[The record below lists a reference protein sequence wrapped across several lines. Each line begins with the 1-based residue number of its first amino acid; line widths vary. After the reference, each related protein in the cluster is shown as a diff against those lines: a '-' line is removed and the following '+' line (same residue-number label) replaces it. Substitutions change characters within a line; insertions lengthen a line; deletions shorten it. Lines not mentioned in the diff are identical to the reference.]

1 MWSFFPA
8 PLPWQGYFY
17 QRKRRQ
23 ERHRQQPLLH
33 LTPFHND
40 MPLDL
45 QRLIAEASVHDAQR
59 NEDMSQII
67 SLILTCRT
75 YRDWIEPQLYQYVRV
90 DYTWKMKRFAL
101 SCGGIPQP
109 NGKLALPEKTDIPPG
124 WDRCLK
130 RALSVT
136 VLSLSGLRTPSD
148 GLNASLSYTGLVLIR
163 LQRLCIRRSLLV
175 SLEPTSCLFHAKD
188 VTIIVDTNQRS
199 PSPRDHFSHLTPTQT
214 KIRFTLPLVNSHF
227 STSEVYGSFDAQFM
241 SWRTLHIAI
250 EIRITSLEAMVIL
263 TNAISDM
270 MKLLPEQLGRMVIIV
285 WLEPGMEAQWM
296 PPLIAADAPRS
307 GLLVP
312 LSASKADEWTFD
324 ALERQG
330 LDFWEEVERVADTTD
345 NELKA
350 KQLAN
355 TLPPERP
362 LRHRDL

>member
-8 PLPWQGYFY
+8 PLPWHGYFY
-17 QRKRRQ
+17 TRKRRR
-23 ERHRQQPLLH
+23 ERQGQKASLH

-45 QRLIAEASVHDAQR
+45 QRLIAEESIHDAR
-59 NEDMSQII
+59 NNEDMSQIV

-75 YRDWIEPQLYQYVRV
+75 YRDWFEPQLYQYVRV
-90 DYTWKMKRFAL
+90 DLAWKMKRFAL
-101 SCGGIPQP
+101 SCGGIPQA
-109 NGKLALPEKTDIPPG
+109 NGKLALPDKTDIPSG

-130 RALSVT
+130 RALSVNA
-136 VLSLSGLRTPSD
+136 VSLSGLRTTSEA
-148 GLNASLSYTGLVLIR
+148 LSASLCYTGLVLIR
-163 LQRLCIRRSLLV
+163 LQRLCIRLSLLV
-175 SLEPTSCLFHAKD
+175 SLESTACLFHAKD
-188 VTIIVDTNQRS
+188 VTIIVDSNQRS
-199 PSPRDHFSHLTPTQT
+199 SSPRDGFSHLTPTQT

-285 WLEPGMEAQWM
+285 WLEPGMEAQWV
-296 PPLIAADAPRS
+296 PPLIAPDARGS

-312 LSASKADEWTFD
+312 ISASKADTWTFD
-324 ALERQG
+324 ALERRG
-330 LDFWEEVERVADTTD
+330 LDFWEEIERVADATFV
-345 NELKA
+345 NE
-350 KQLAN
+350 
-355 TLPPERP
+355 E
-362 LRHRDL
+362 

>member
-1 MWSFFPA
+1 MWNFLPV

-17 QRKRRQ
+17 QRKKRR
-23 ERHRQQPLLH
+23 ERHKQQPLLH
-33 LTPFHND
+33 LTPFHSN

-45 QRLIAEASVHDAQR
+45 QRIIAEESVRDAR
-59 NEDMSQII
+59 KRDDMSQIT

-75 YRDWIEPQLYQYVRV
+75 YRDWIEPHLYQYARV
-90 DYTWKMKRFAL
+90 DFVSRMKQFAL
-101 SCGGIPQP
+101 SCGGIPQAD
-109 NGKLALPEKTDIPPG
+109 GKLALPEKTDIPPG

-136 VLSLSGLRTPSD
+136 VLSLSSLRTPSD
-148 GLNASLSYTGLVLIR
+148 ALNASLCYTGLVLIR

-175 SLEPTSCLFHAKD
+175 SLESTSCIFHSKD
-188 VTIIVDTNQRS
+188 VTVIVDTNQRLS
-199 PSPRDHFSHLTPTQT
+199 SSRDHFSHLMPTQT

-285 WLEPGMEAQWM
+285 WLEPGMETQWI
-296 PPLIAADAPRS
+296 PPLLPADAPAS

-312 LSASKADEWTFD
+312 LLASEADEWTFD
-324 ALERQG
+324 ALERRG
-330 LDFWEEVERVADTTD
+330 LDFWEEVERAAD
-345 NELKA
+345 A
-350 KQLAN
+350 
-355 TLPPERP
+355 P
-362 LRHRDL
+362 LVGRAS